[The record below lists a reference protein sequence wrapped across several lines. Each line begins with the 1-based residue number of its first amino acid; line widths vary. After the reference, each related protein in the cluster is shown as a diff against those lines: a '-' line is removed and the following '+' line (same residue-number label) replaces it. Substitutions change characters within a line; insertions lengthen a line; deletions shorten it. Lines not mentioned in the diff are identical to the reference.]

1 MIATM
6 WLGAF
11 LDLVQKQHIKTVV
24 KQKWKLQSSLM
35 KLNTAAKDMIMSPK
49 KLFSDDEDEVSEES
63 ESDSEEQGVTDPK
76 QIIAQHEQLEKE
88 AAQLAQKYRQ
98 QKRRYSVGGSPKQ
111 QAQAK
116 KAKKAVELSPDQ
128 VFSPASLYEP
138 IRGLES
144 EIARNCQSLLSKLS
158 KTLEK
163 TDQPLRLL
171 MIKVDFSFAVKITGI
186 IFSALVSQFFKRKI

>member
-1 MIATM
+1 
-6 WLGAF
+6 
-11 LDLVQKQHIKTVV
+11 
-24 KQKWKLQSSLM
+24 M

-98 QKRRYSVGGSPKQ
+98 QKRKPSVGGSPKQ

-144 EIARNCQSLLSKLS
+144 EIARNCQVIL
-158 KTLEK
+158 
-163 TDQPLRLL
+163 
-171 MIKVDFSFAVKITGI
+171 A
-186 IFSALVSQFFKRKI
+186 

>member
-1 MIATM
+1 
-6 WLGAF
+6 
-11 LDLVQKQHIKTVV
+11 
-24 KQKWKLQSSLM
+24 M

-49 KLFSDDEDEVSEES
+49 KLFSDDEDEVSEERS

-111 QAQAK
+111 LAQAK

-144 EIARNCQSLLSKLS
+144 EIARNCQVIL
-158 KTLEK
+158 
-163 TDQPLRLL
+163 
-171 MIKVDFSFAVKITGI
+171 A
-186 IFSALVSQFFKRKI
+186 